1 MAYDEIFDVEWSG
14 SFDQSLRDLW
24 QATHARNESANVR
37 HYLHQWKT
45 KPLEWLQ
52 NQATLMQSGSGGYRS
67 GQGAPAALR
76 YLTDLRTQEAEHNRL
91 QALPPTQA
99 ANLGPVPGGQ
109 DPFESFAAYNRGP
122 QQQQQPQM
130 GSAYF
135 GIGGLT
141 GRQPQQ
147 QGGGYGAQLAPMM
160 NQAYR
165 KVTGT
170 IGLGSQSGSQYTR

>member
-76 YLTDLRTQEAEHNRL
+76 YLTDLRTQE
-91 QALPPTQA
+91 
-99 ANLGPVPGGQ
+99 

-147 QGGGYGAQLAPMM
+147 QGGNMMGGGYGAQLAPMM